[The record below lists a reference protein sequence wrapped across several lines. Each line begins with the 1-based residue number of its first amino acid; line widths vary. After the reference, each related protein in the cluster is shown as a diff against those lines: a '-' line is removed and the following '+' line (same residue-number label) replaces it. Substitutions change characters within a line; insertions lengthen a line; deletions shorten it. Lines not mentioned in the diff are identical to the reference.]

1 MRRLLAFLA
10 SLLLIWG
17 CEELFPTEK
26 PMISLDSDQAKSVTV
41 SEDGGSFDVAFT
53 SALSW
58 TAEIVYSDGAD
69 GWASLNKTSGE
80 GGYNIAKI
88 KVAVQKNESGEERSA
103 KLVIKSDTVS
113 EEITFTQPAAEVNP
127 GPGPGP
133 EPEPAV
139 FELTEGS
146 AEIGA
151 EGGKIQVTVQFNVE
165 YECTVT
171 VDWIREVETKAYD
184 EKVHTFEIDANTAT
198 ESRSATISF
207 CGNGTCIPFTVTQA
221 ANEEEPEPE
230 PEPVF
235 ELSKNS
241 AEVVADGGTVDVT
254 VTANVD
260 YEYTVTVD
268 WITEKEIVAVSDTEK
283 KYVFEVAANTA
294 TESRSVTISFCG
306 NGTCIPFTVTQA
318 AAEPEYY
325 INVDRMNV
333 SVQAEGTSSPVTVN
347 VTSNVAW
354 TVAIDAA
361 WCTVSPASGEN
372 NGSFAVTVSENT
384 SYDSRMANIIVA
396 SPDGTVSKNI
406 AVIQSPAQQEGGDDA
421 WKTAGFYHRSL
432 AFRFTADWCGYC
444 PMMATAM
451 SNAQKQ
457 LSGKLE
463 VISVHG
469 SGSGLACD
477 ASNTLA
483 NSYSISSFPTGLV
496 DGRTFVENYDIATT
510 TTKIVDAV
518 NDTEAKY
525 DTYTGTSW
533 TSSVS
538 GSQVTLDLAAYIK
551 KAGSYKVT
559 ALLVEDK
566 VTGYQ
571 ADYNNGTSDNY
582 EHTGIIRAAL
592 SDALGESFEI
602 SADGQIKNFT
612 YTATLPSECNVSNV
626 RVVVYIQR
634 LDASKNSYYVD
645 NSASAKVGK
654 SQALEVTSGNWSDGN
669 EGIVP
674 GDDINL

>member
-1 MRRLLAFLA
+1 
-10 SLLLIWG
+10 
-17 CEELFPTEK
+17 
-26 PMISLDSDQAKSVTV
+26 MISLDSDQAKSVTV

-58 TAEIVYSDGAD
+58 TAEILYSDGAD

-113 EEITFTQPAAEVNP
+113 EEITFAQPAAEVNP

-207 CGNGTCIPFTVTQA
+207 CGN
-221 ANEEEPEPE
+221 
-230 PEPVF
+230 
-235 ELSKNS
+235 
-241 AEVVADGGTVDVT
+241 D
-254 VTANVD
+254 
-260 YEYTVTVD
+260 
-268 WITEKEIVAVSDTEK
+268 
-283 KYVFEVAANTA
+283 
-294 TESRSVTISFCG
+294 
-306 NGTCIPFTVTQA
+306 TCIPFTVTQA

-354 TVAIDAA
+354 TVASDAA
-361 WCTVSPASGEN
+361 WCTVSPDSGEN

-396 SPDGTVSKNI
+396 SADGTVSKNI
-406 AVIQSPAQQEGGDDA
+406 AVIQSPAQQENGDDA
-421 WKTAGFYHRSL
+421 WKTAEFYHRSL

-457 LSGKLE
+457 LPGKLE

-469 SGSGLACD
+469 GGSGLACD
-477 ASNTLA
+477 ASNALA
-483 NSYSISSFPTGLV
+483 NSYSISNFPTGLV

-674 GDDINL
+674 GDDIDL

>member
-10 SLLLIWG
+10 STLLIWG

-207 CGNGTCIPFTVTQA
+207 CGNGTCIPFTVTQTSA
-221 ANEEEPEPE
+221 EPELA
-230 PEPVF
+230 VF
-235 ELSKNS
+235 ELTEGS
-241 AEVVADGGTVDVT
+241 AEIGAEGGKVQVT
-254 VTANVD
+254 VQYNVE
-260 YEYTVTVD
+260 YECTVPVD
-268 WITEKEIVAVSDTEK
+268 WIREVETKSYDEKVHTFEID
-283 KYVFEVAANTA
+283 ANTL
-294 TESRSVTISFCG
+294 TESRTATISFCG
-306 NGTCIPFTVTQA
+306 NETCIPFVITQA
-318 AAEPEYY
+318 AAEPDYY
-325 INVDRMNV
+325 LDVDKMSV
-333 SVQAEGTSSPVTVN
+333 SVQAEGTAAPVTVSIS
-347 VTSNVAW
+347 SNVAW
-354 TVAIDAA
+354 TVTSDAA
-361 WCTVSPASGEN
+361 WCTVTPISGEN
-372 NGSFAVTVSENT
+372 DGFFTVAVSENT
-384 SYDSRMANIIVA
+384 SYDSRMGNVTVA
-396 SPDGTVSKNI
+396 SADGTISRNI

-421 WKTAGFYHRSL
+421 WKTAEFHHRSL
-432 AFRFTADWCGYC
+432 AFRFTADWCGFC

-451 SNAQKQ
+451 SDAQKE
-457 LSGKLE
+457 LPGKLE

-469 SGSGLACD
+469 GGSSLACD
-477 ASNTLA
+477 ASNTIT
-483 NSYSISSFPTGLV
+483 NNYSISGFPTGLI
-496 DGRTFVENYDIATT
+496 DGRTFVENNQEISVTRSKIIA
-510 TTKIVDAV
+510 AV
-518 NDTEAKY
+518 NDTENTY
-525 DTYTGTSW
+525 DPYTGTSW
-533 TSSVS
+533 TSSIS
-538 GSQVTLDLAAYIK
+538 GNQVTLNLSAYIK

-566 VTGYQ
+566 VIGHQT
-571 ADYNNGTSDNY
+571 DYTNGDTDSY

-592 SDALGESFEI
+592 SDALGESFEV
-602 SADGQIKNFT
+602 SEDGQIKNFT